1 MDSAGDV
8 QEDAFPGQCCPV
20 ESCGSHLPR
29 AALQRQTQDDAGGCG
44 MDQSKAGA
52 AKGALAGCT
61 PQIPG
66 GLV

>member
-1 MDSAGDV
+1 MDSAGCV
-8 QEDAFPGQCCPV
+8 QEGAFLGQCCPG

-29 AALQRQTQDDAGGCG
+29 AALQRQTQDDAGGCRRA
-44 MDQSKAGA
+44 QSKAGA